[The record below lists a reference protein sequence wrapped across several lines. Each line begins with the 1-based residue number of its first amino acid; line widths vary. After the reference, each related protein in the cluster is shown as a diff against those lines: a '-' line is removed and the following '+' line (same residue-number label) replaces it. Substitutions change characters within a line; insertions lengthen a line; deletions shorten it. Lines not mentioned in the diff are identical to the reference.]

1 MRFHFLIQ
9 GLLDIDEKLIEQIR
23 EKQEET
29 RSNSRK
35 NSGCWKSSVQKIK
48 ITDNTKSDI
57 ELHSLS
63 ITQKISW

>member
-1 MRFHFLIQ
+1 MSFHFLFK

-35 NSGCWKSSVQKIK
+35 NSGC
-48 ITDNTKSDI
+48 
-57 ELHSLS
+57 
-63 ITQKISW
+63 